1 MVFLIA
7 DVNHIKFNKKNKERN
22 KKNMRAKEKP
32 NATVIHA
39 QDNKVTF
46 VVLKNECIDVE
57 IDDGV
62 GKLILDIPEVTSVS
76 IKKSKS
82 YPGVK
87 EINIGKSIRNIY
99 LSNKTFPN
107 VRKITSDSRYFKSG
121 KMLVR
126 RNPNS
131 KALKDDIV
139 LENTFCLGPDEVVD
153 LSGITMIKEKAFS
166 GCKSVSAINT
176 EDVRHIDSDAFT
188 GSRFDCAHI
197 KPVNGVA
204 IAGSIIVDADKH
216 ADEYVIPEYITATKQ
231 CINFNTNASM
241 TVNNMKIFFR
251 DIFTLYGW
259 NFLPKKI
266 ILNGN
271 EYVSPAVIVSLAKL
285 PFLKELEISED
296 NTEYMT
302 KDNILYTK
310 DGTKLLKYIGNREDN
325 VRIIDGVKE
334 IQERAFYEC
343 DNIKSITMPDTVEC
357 IGYEAFYG
365 CHRMESVNL
374 SKTLKV
380 MESSCFAGC
389 YKLSEIEVPAT
400 LKSLS
405 KKSFSY
411 CTNLKNVKLHN
422 GLEQIHTCAFES
434 TQINELNIPESVNY
448 LSVNSLIPI
457 KDITINSNKIPENL
471 IFAIAM
477 GVSANTSLSSI
488 CPIQINVQNEIYIL
502 PAGIKPSDKKY
513 LNDIVSHDG
522 IMVLTDSYEYGA
534 SAVIKQEAAFYEY
547 DIHRTPKSKAY
558 VSRNGKKLAERMV
571 KQKDQ
576 ESIIKLIRFGILS
589 RASLNHIYDI
599 IPDDMP
605 EAKAYILNDTNGKK
619 KVRFSL

>member
-1 MVFLIA
+1 M
-7 DVNHIKFNKKNKERN
+7 
-22 KKNMRAKEKP
+22 
-32 NATVIHA
+32 
-39 QDNKVTF
+39 
-46 VVLKNECIDVE
+46 
-57 IDDGV
+57 
-62 GKLILDIPEVTSVS
+62 
-76 IKKSKS
+76 
-82 YPGVK
+82 
-87 EINIGKSIRNIY
+87 
-99 LSNKTFPN
+99 
-107 VRKITSDSRYFKSG
+107 
-121 KMLVR
+121 
-126 RNPNS
+126 
-131 KALKDDIV
+131 
-139 LENTFCLGPDEVVD
+139 
-153 LSGITMIKEKAFS
+153 
-166 GCKSVSAINT
+166 
-176 EDVRHIDSDAFT
+176 
-188 GSRFDCAHI
+188 
-197 KPVNGVA
+197 
-204 IAGSIIVDADKH
+204 
-216 ADEYVIPEYITATKQ
+216 
-231 CINFNTNASM
+231 
-241 TVNNMKIFFR
+241 
-251 DIFTLYGW
+251 
-259 NFLPKKI
+259 
-266 ILNGN
+266 
-271 EYVSPAVIVSLAKL
+271 SPAVIVSLAKL

-310 DGTKLLKYIGNREDN
+310 DGTKLLKYVGNREDN

-343 DNIKSITMPDTVEC
+343 DNIKSITMPDTVER

-400 LKSLS
+400 LKALS

-471 IFAIAM
+471 IFAIAR

-522 IMVLTDSYEYGA
+522 IMALTDSYEYGA
-534 SAVIKQEAAFYEY
+534 STIVKQETAFREY

-576 ESIIKLIRFGILS
+576 ESLIKLIRFGILS

-599 IPDDMP
+599 ISDDMP

-619 KVRFSL
+619 KTGFSL